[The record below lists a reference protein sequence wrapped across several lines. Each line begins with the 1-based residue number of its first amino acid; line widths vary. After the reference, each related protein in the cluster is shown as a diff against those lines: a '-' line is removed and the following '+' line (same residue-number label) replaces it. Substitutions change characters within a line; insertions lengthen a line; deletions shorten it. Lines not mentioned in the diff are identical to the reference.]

1 MRLKP
6 GGNDMRLLLA
16 AAILLPFAAA
26 PATAQQWYHVG
37 GNDNTQ
43 SYVDL
48 NSLRPLGDKII
59 GDVESVYLQP
69 LEGGIIAAK
78 IRTEFN
84 CSGKSFRT
92 LEYSFYTAG
101 GKFLRSEPSETLNEI
116 KRPKPDSINESIMD
130 FACLRKGGT
139 AVANPITHAPGQF

>member
-1 MRLKP
+1 MRL
-6 GGNDMRLLLA
+6 MLA
-16 AAILLPFAAA
+16 AAALLPFVAT

-48 NSLRPLGDKII
+48 ASLRPLGNMIL
-59 GDVESVYLQP
+59 GDVESVYI
-69 LEGGIIAAK
+69 EAIGDGVIAAK

-84 CSGKSFRT
+84 CQARTFRT
-92 LEYSFYTAG
+92 LEYSFYAPG
-101 GKFLRSEPSETLNEI
+101 GKFLRTEPSETLNEI
-116 KRPKPDSINESIMD
+116 KKPKPDSINQAIMD

-139 AVANPITHAPGQF
+139 AVANPLADAPGKF